1 MHNQDT
7 LAQWRERAQP
17 KTVCQL
23 DADGLF
29 VTATQAWPDPMQ
41 PESWLIPAGCIDT
54 EPPAA
59 KAGQAA
65 KWDADAKKWQ
75 YIPDH
80 RGQTAYQT
88 SDGAAVVIEKV
99 GELPDGL
106 TFTQRENEHQTWD
119 VQAKAWVLT
128 KAAASQLL
136 AEVIDKGT
144 DAINNL
150 VDEAYRHVTRFQ
162 PEYEVRE
169 QQARD
174 YKAGGCKGEAPL
186 QVAAFAKPAG
196 KTACEATDIIIAQSD
211 NLRMVMGKL
220 GALRM
225 RKFELKGLK
234 TAAEVDKRTAEI
246 LAEIKPIADKL
257 GEVGK

>member
-1 MHNQDT
+1 MLFYSKSNQAFYDDQIHSRLPEDALEISPEQHAAL
-7 LAQWRERAQP
+7 LAGQSAGQVIMP
-17 KTVCQL
+17 GK
-23 DADGLF
+23 DGKPVL
-29 VTATQAWPDPMQ
+29 
-41 PESWLIPAGCIDT
+41 T
-54 EPPAA
+54 EPAPSHLHR
-59 KAGQAA
+59 
-65 KWDADAKKWQ
+65 WD
-75 YIPDH
+75 
-80 RGQTAYQT
+80 G
-88 SDGAAVVIEKV
+88 
-99 GELPDGL
+99 
-106 TFTQRENEHQTWD
+106 
-119 VQAKAWVLT
+119 KAWVLD
-128 KAAASQLL
+128 KVAASQLL
-136 AEVIDKGT
+136 AEAIDKGT

-174 YKAGGCKGEAPL
+174 YKAGGCKGEAPE

-196 KTACEATDIIIAQSD
+196 KTACEATDIIIAQAD

-234 TAAEVDKRTAEI
+234 TAAEVEKRTAEI

>member
-1 MHNQDT
+1 MHYYSKSTGGFYDST
-7 LAQWRERAQP
+7 IHTTWPE
-17 KTVCQL
+17 
-23 DADGLF
+23 DAVWITDE
-29 VTATQAWPDPMQ
+29 QH
-41 PESWLIPAGCIDT
+41 
-54 EPPAA
+54 AA
-59 KAGQAA
+59 LLAGQSN
-65 KWDADAKKWQ
+65 
-75 YIPDH
+75 
-80 RGQTAYQT
+80 GQVIMPGK
-88 SDGAAVVIEKV
+88 DGKPVLASKAPSH
-99 GELPDGL
+99 L
-106 TFTQRENEHQTWD
+106 HQWNG
-119 VQAKAWVLT
+119 KEWVLD

-136 AEVIDKGT
+136 AEAIDKGT

-196 KTACEATDIIIAQSD
+196 KTACEATDIIIAQAD

>member
-1 MHNQDT
+1 MYYS
-7 LAQWRERAQP
+7 
-17 KTVCQL
+17 KTTGGFYDRNL
-23 DADGLF
+23 HSDLPGDA
-29 VTATQAWPDPMQ
+29 VEISPEVYTA
-41 PESWLIPAGCIDT
+41 LL
-54 EPPAA
+54 
-59 KAGQAA
+59 AGQSNGQVIMPGKDGKPVLTSKAPSHLHR
-65 KWDADAKKWQ
+65 WD
-75 YIPDH
+75 
-80 RGQTAYQT
+80 G
-88 SDGAAVVIEKV
+88 
-99 GELPDGL
+99 
-106 TFTQRENEHQTWD
+106 
-119 VQAKAWVLT
+119 KAWVLD

-136 AEVIDKGT
+136 AESIDNGT
-144 DAINNL
+144 KAINDL

-162 PEYEVRE
+162 PEYLLRE

-196 KTACEATDIIIAQSD
+196 KTACEATDIIIAQAD

-246 LAEIKPIADKL
+246 LAEIQPIADKL
-257 GEVGK
+257 CEVGK

>member
-1 MHNQDT
+1 MTIFYSKKTGGFYDNQIHTALPEDAVEITAAYHAT
-7 LAQWRERAQP
+7 L
-17 KTVCQL
+17 L
-23 DADGLF
+23 
-29 VTATQAWPDPMQ
+29 
-41 PESWLIPAGCIDT
+41 
-54 EPPAA
+54 
-59 KAGQAA
+59 AGQAQGKTIMPGKDGKPVLTLA
-65 KWDADAKKWQ
+65 APSHLHQWDGK
-75 YIPDH
+75 
-80 RGQTAYQT
+80 
-88 SDGAAVVIEKV
+88 E
-99 GELPDGL
+99 
-106 TFTQRENEHQTWD
+106 
-119 VQAKAWVLT
+119 WVLD

-136 AEVIDKGT
+136 AEAIDKGT
-144 DAINNL
+144 KAINDL

-196 KTACEATDIIIAQSD
+196 KTACEATDIIIAQAD

-220 GALRM
+220 GVLRM

-234 TAAEVDKRTAEI
+234 TAAEVEKRTAEI

>member
-1 MHNQDT
+1 MSENQYPPT
-7 LAQWRERAQP
+7 KP
-17 KTVCQL
+17 VCQL
-23 DADGLF
+23 DADSLYLHQT
-29 VTATQAWPDPMQ
+29 VADLDPLAADG
-41 PESWLIPAGCIDT
+41 SYLLPAGCIDT
-54 EPPAA
+54 QPPETRT
-59 KAGQAA
+59 GYAA
-65 KWDADAKKWQ
+65 KWLPEKNAWQ
-75 YIPDH
+75 YLPDH
-80 RGQTAYQT
+80 RGKTAYQT
-88 SDGAAVVIEKV
+88 SDGSAVVIEKV
-99 GELPDGL
+99 GELPAGL
-106 TFTQRENEHQTWD
+106 TFAQRENEYQTWD
-119 VQAKAWVLT
+119 EKAKAWVLT

-136 AEVIDKGT
+136 AEAIDKGT

-196 KTACEATDIIIAQSD
+196 KTACEATDIIIAQAD

-225 RKFELKGLK
+225 RKFELKGLQ
-234 TAAEVDKRTAEI
+234 TAAEVEKRTAEI

>member
-1 MHNQDT
+1 MYYYSKSNQAFYDDT
-7 LAQWRERAQP
+7 IHTTLPEDALEISHEQHAALLVGQSNGQVIMPGKDGKPVLASKAPSHLHQWNGKEW
-17 KTVCQL
+17 TL
-23 DADGLF
+23 D
-29 VTATQAWPDPMQ
+29 
-41 PESWLIPAGCIDT
+41 
-54 EPPAA
+54 
-59 KAGQAA
+59 
-65 KWDADAKKWQ
+65 
-75 YIPDH
+75 
-80 RGQTAYQT
+80 
-88 SDGAAVVIEKV
+88 
-99 GELPDGL
+99 
-106 TFTQRENEHQTWD
+106 
-119 VQAKAWVLT
+119 

-136 AEVIDKGT
+136 AEAIDNGT

-162 PEYEVRE
+162 PEYLLRE

-196 KTACEATDIIIAQSD
+196 KTACEATDIIIAQAD
-211 NLRMVMGKL
+211 NLRIIMGKL

-225 RKFELKGLK
+225 RKFELKGLQ

>member
-1 MHNQDT
+1 MIFYSKSNQAFYDSAIHQR
-7 LAQWRERAQP
+7 LPE
-17 KTVCQL
+17 
-23 DADGLF
+23 DA
-29 VTATQAWPDPMQ
+29 VAIS
-41 PESWLIPAGCIDT
+41 PEQH
-54 EPPAA
+54 AA
-59 KAGQAA
+59 LLAGQSAGQVIMPGKDGKPMLA
-65 KWDADAKKWQ
+65 EPA
-75 YIPDH
+75 PSHLH
-80 RGQTAYQT
+80 RWNGK
-88 SDGAAVVIEKV
+88 E
-99 GELPDGL
+99 
-106 TFTQRENEHQTWD
+106 
-119 VQAKAWVLT
+119 WVLD

-136 AEVIDKGT
+136 AEAIDKGT

-196 KTACEATDIIIAQSD
+196 KTACEATDIIIAQAD

>member
-1 MHNQDT
+1 MQNFYFDPTDSLHPYLYSTTANPDSLPPDNALRIEPEKRT
-7 LAQWRERAQP
+7 GFWPCE
-17 KTVCQL
+17 
-23 DADGLF
+23 ADG
-29 VTATQAWPDPMQ
+29 
-41 PESWLIPAGCIDT
+41 
-54 EPPAA
+54 
-59 KAGQAA
+59 
-65 KWDADAKKWQ
+65 KWQ
-75 YIPDH
+75 YLPDH
-80 RGQTAYQT
+80 RGKTAYQT

-106 TFTQRENEHQTWD
+106 TFTPRENEYQTWD

-136 AEVIDKGT
+136 AEAIDKGT

-196 KTACEATDIIIAQSD
+196 KTACEATDIIIAQAD

-246 LAEIKPIADKL
+246 LAEIRPIADKL

>member
-1 MHNQDT
+1 MIFYSKSNQAFYDDT
-7 LAQWRERAQP
+7 IHTSLPE
-17 KTVCQL
+17 
-23 DADGLF
+23 DALEISPG
-29 VTATQAWPDPMQ
+29 QH
-41 PESWLIPAGCIDT
+41 
-54 EPPAA
+54 AA
-59 KAGQAA
+59 LLAGQSAGQVIMPG
-65 KWDADAKKWQ
+65 KDGKPVLADPA
-75 YIPDH
+75 PSH
-80 RGQTAYQT
+80 
-88 SDGAAVVIEKV
+88 
-99 GELPDGL
+99 L
-106 TFTQRENEHQTWD
+106 HQWNGKEWTLD
-119 VQAKAWVLT
+119 

-136 AEVIDKGT
+136 AEAIDNGT
-144 DAINNL
+144 KEINDL
-150 VDEAYRHVTRFQ
+150 VDKAYRHVTRFQ

-196 KTACEATDIIIAQSD
+196 KTACEATDIIIAQAD

-234 TAAEVDKRTAEI
+234 TAAEVEKRTAEI
-246 LAEIKPIADKL
+246 LAEIRPIADKL

>member
-1 MHNQDT
+1 MHYYSKSTGGFYDST
-7 LAQWRERAQP
+7 IHTTWPE
-17 KTVCQL
+17 
-23 DADGLF
+23 DAVWITDEQHAEL
-29 VTATQAWPDPMQ
+29 
-41 PESWLIPAGCIDT
+41 L
-54 EPPAA
+54 
-59 KAGQAA
+59 AGQSSG
-65 KWDADAKKWQ
+65 Q
-75 YIPDH
+75 VIMPDK
-80 RGQTAYQT
+80 
-88 SDGAAVVIEKV
+88 DGKPVLASKAPSH
-99 GELPDGL
+99 L
-106 TFTQRENEHQTWD
+106 HQWNGKEWTLD
-119 VQAKAWVLT
+119 

-136 AEVIDKGT
+136 AEAIDKGT

-196 KTACEATDIIIAQSD
+196 KTACEATDIIIAQAD

-234 TAAEVDKRTAEI
+234 TASEVDKRTAEI

>member
-1 MHNQDT
+1 MIFYSKSNQAFYDNTIHTT
-7 LAQWRERAQP
+7 LPE
-17 KTVCQL
+17 
-23 DADGLF
+23 DALEISPEQH
-29 VTATQAWPDPMQ
+29 TA
-41 PESWLIPAGCIDT
+41 LL
-54 EPPAA
+54 
-59 KAGQAA
+59 AGQSNGQVIMPGKDGKPMLAEPA
-65 KWDADAKKWQ
+65 
-75 YIPDH
+75 PSHLH
-80 RGQTAYQT
+80 RWNGK
-88 SDGAAVVIEKV
+88 E
-99 GELPDGL
+99 
-106 TFTQRENEHQTWD
+106 
-119 VQAKAWVLT
+119 WVLD

-136 AEVIDKGT
+136 AEAIDKGT

-174 YKAGGCKGEAPL
+174 YKAGGCKGEAPM

-196 KTACEATDIIIAQSD
+196 KTACEATDIIIAQAD

-234 TAAEVDKRTAEI
+234 TTAEVDKRTAEI
-246 LAEIKPIADKL
+246 LAEIRPIADKL

>member
-1 MHNQDT
+1 MHYYSKSTGGFYDST
-7 LAQWRERAQP
+7 IHTTWPE
-17 KTVCQL
+17 
-23 DADGLF
+23 DAVWITDE
-29 VTATQAWPDPMQ
+29 QH
-41 PESWLIPAGCIDT
+41 
-54 EPPAA
+54 AA
-59 KAGQAA
+59 LLAGQSNG
-65 KWDADAKKWQ
+65 Q
-75 YIPDH
+75 VIMPDK
-80 RGQTAYQT
+80 
-88 SDGAAVVIEKV
+88 DGKPVLASKAPSH
-99 GELPDGL
+99 L
-106 TFTQRENEHQTWD
+106 HQWNGKEWTLD
-119 VQAKAWVLT
+119 

-136 AEVIDKGT
+136 AEAIDQGT

-162 PEYEVRE
+162 PEYLLRE

-174 YKAGGCKGEAPL
+174 YKAGGCKGEAPM
-186 QVAAFAKPAG
+186 QVAAFAKPAW
-196 KTACEATDIIIAQSD
+196 KTACEATDIIIAQAD

-234 TAAEVDKRTAEI
+234 TAAEVEKRTAEI

>member
-1 MHNQDT
+1 MT
-7 LAQWRERAQP
+7 LYYSQSNGGFYDSAIHSRLPE
-17 KTVCQL
+17 
-23 DADGLF
+23 DA
-29 VTATQAWPDPMQ
+29 VEISHEQHTA
-41 PESWLIPAGCIDT
+41 LL
-54 EPPAA
+54 
-59 KAGQAA
+59 AGQSN
-65 KWDADAKKWQ
+65 
-75 YIPDH
+75 
-80 RGQTAYQT
+80 GQVIMPGK
-88 SDGAAVVIEKV
+88 DGKPVLASKAPSH
-99 GELPDGL
+99 L
-106 TFTQRENEHQTWD
+106 HQWNG
-119 VQAKAWVLT
+119 KEWVLD

-136 AEVIDKGT
+136 AESIDKGT

-162 PEYEVRE
+162 PEYLLRE

-196 KTACEATDIIIAQSD
+196 KTACEATDIIIAQAD

-234 TAAEVDKRTAEI
+234 TAAEVEKRTAEI